1 MRFKMSS
8 SASAFW
14 FLSLRERLGEGQ
26 RAETFR
32 FEQSTSTCGPSP
44 RPSPGGRGGRSR
56 HRGVGLVELLVAL
69 SISAALLT
77 AVAVA
82 TDSSYKAYAINEE
95 QSNLM
100 QRGRLGLNR
109 LITYIRTC
117 KEHQPLNA
125 AQIADFTDGAT
136 VTDTGFS
143 MLNAA
148 GEQIDV
154 EYNATTQCILITRD
168 GGDAHVLARGVLAF
182 QVKMEP
188 MKSAASMRAGGD
200 HDLLRRATVL
210 ITLQTNGSFADI
222 NETEDRQVVT
232 LSSSVMPRRNAW

>member
-1 MRFKMSS
+1 MRSDS
-8 SASAFW
+8 INLEA
-14 FLSLRERLGEGQ
+14 LDRLRWHR
-26 RAETFR
+26 
-32 FEQSTSTCGPSP
+32 
-44 RPSPGGRGGRSR
+44 R

-109 LITYIRTC
+109 LVTYIRTC
-117 KEHQPLNA
+117 KEHQPMTA
-125 AQIADFTDGAT
+125 AQISDFTNGVT
-136 VTDTGFS
+136 VTDTGIS
-143 MLNAA
+143 MFNAI

-154 EYNATTQCILITRD
+154 QYYAATRSILMTKD
-168 GGDAHVLARGVLAF
+168 GGDAHVLARGVIAF

-188 MKSAASMRAGGD
+188 MKSAASIRAGGD
-200 HDLLRRATVL
+200 YDLLRRATVL

-232 LSSSVMPRRNAW
+232 LSSSVMPRRNSW